1 MTLTATLRHA
11 KQVLST
17 SAQIAP
23 RLPLD
28 GSGRNPQEMTADFDT
43 VDYFTD
49 QSLVPDPHPYF
60 DHLRSKCPVVR
71 EPHYGVLAVT
81 GFEEA
86 TAVLKDADT
95 FSSCI
100 AVAGPFPPLPFTPEG
115 DDITDQIM
123 AHRSM
128 MPMFEHMVTMDP
140 PDHTNAR
147 SLLNRL
153 LTPSRLK
160 ENEDFMWRLADECL
174 DDFIANG
181 KCEFLSAYAKPF
193 STLVIADLLGVPE
206 ADHEEFRSVLGAPR
220 PGAQVGSLDGELVG
234 SNPLQWLDDTF
245 VAYLEDR
252 RKTPRDDVLTA
263 LATAKYPDGSTP
275 DALDVARSATFLFAA
290 GQETTTKLL
299 SASLRVL
306 GDQPEIQEAL
316 RRDRSRIPTFI
327 EESLRMDAP
336 VKSQFR
342 LAKKNT
348 RVGDMEVSAGTTMMI
363 CPGAVNRDPVR
374 FENPHE
380 FSLDRKNVREHIAFG
395 RGVHSCPGG
404 PLARVEGRVS
414 IERILDRMSEITI
427 DEDKHG
433 SAGSR
438 SYNYEPTFILR
449 GLTEINIKF
458 TPTSA
463 PA

>member
-1 MTLTATLRHA
+1 MSET
-11 KQVLST
+11 
-17 SAQIAP
+17 
-23 RLPLD
+23 
-28 GSGRNPQEMTADFDT
+28 NYDT
-43 VDYFTD
+43 IDYFTD

-60 DHLRSKCPVVR
+60 DHLRSKCPVVT
-71 EPHYGVLAVT
+71 EPNYGVMAIT

-86 TAVLKDADT
+86 TTVLKDTDT

-115 DDITDQIM
+115 DDITEQIT
-123 AHRSM
+123 AHRSQ

-153 LTPSRLK
+153 LTPRRLK
-160 ENEDFMWRLADECL
+160 ENEDFMWRLADQCL
-174 DDFIANG
+174 DDFIADG

-193 STLVIADLLGVPE
+193 SLLVIADMLGVPE
-206 ADHEEFRSVLGAPR
+206 EDHEEFRTVLGAPR
-220 PGAQVGSLDGELVG
+220 PGAQVGSLDGDLVA
-234 SNPLQWLDDTF
+234 SNPLEWLDEKF
-245 VAYLEDR
+245 ISYLEDR
-252 RKTPRDDVLTA
+252 RKEPRDDVLTA
-263 LATAKYPDGSTP
+263 LATANYPDGSVP
-275 DALDVARSATFLFAA
+275 PVIEVVRSATFLFAA

-306 GDQPEIQEAL
+306 GDRPDIQQAL
-316 RRDRSRIPTFI
+316 RDDRSRIPTFV
-327 EESLRMDAP
+327 EEALRMDAP

-348 RVGDMEVSAGTTMMI
+348 KLGDIDVPAGTTMMV

-374 FENPHE
+374 FEDPHT

-414 IERILDRMSEITI
+414 LERILDRMADIAI
-427 DEDKHG
+427 DEEFHG
-433 SAGSR
+433 PAGDR
-438 SYNYEPTFILR
+438 RYTYEPTFILR
-449 GLTEINIKF
+449 GLTDLNITFK
-458 TPTSA
+458 PVR
-463 PA
+463 